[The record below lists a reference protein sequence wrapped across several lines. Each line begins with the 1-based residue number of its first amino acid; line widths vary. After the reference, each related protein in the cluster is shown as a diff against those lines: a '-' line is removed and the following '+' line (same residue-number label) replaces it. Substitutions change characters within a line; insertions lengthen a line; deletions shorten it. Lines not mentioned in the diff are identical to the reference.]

1 MPPAAAEAASKA
13 VAAALRKG
21 KPKHG
26 SAGLADEQ
34 QLQEDG
40 EQVQAQGP
48 GMGTQQAQ
56 QAAGTDAA
64 QSAPE
69 QRAALHSRAS
79 EGALPV
85 VSEAGAREPSDGAK
99 VKSTKPPPGFESVNG
114 VLKAS
119 TGAKKVGVPS
129 RSMRLIGTTRS
140 LWLSVQAF

>member
-26 SAGLADEQ
+26 SAGSAGLADEQ

-40 EQVQAQGP
+40 ERVQGP
-48 GMGTQQAQ
+48 GKQQEQ
-56 QAAGTDAA
+56 QAADAGA
-64 QSAPE
+64 VQSAPE
-69 QRAALHSRAS
+69 QRGAVHTRAS
-79 EGALPV
+79 EGALPAA
-85 VSEAGAREPSDGAK
+85 SEASEGGK

-119 TGAKKVGVPS
+119 TRAKKVG
-129 RSMRLIGTTRS
+129 
-140 LWLSVQAF
+140 LWISFSFVAGD